1 MEANGMS
8 DIEGKAA
15 RVAANERGAV
25 SEFQLTG
32 LKEPTE
38 ISRDSSTSLGMTD
51 HKVAADQP
59 SSTLRLGKHGPPYN
73 FRPRWSA
80 SLGHRSGPIWLTG
93 PGSLEL
99 IFYPSL
105 WLRT

>member
-59 SSTLRLGKHGPPYN
+59 SSTLRLGKHRRRFN
-73 FRPRWSA
+73 FRPRGSA
-80 SLGHRSGPIWLTG
+80 SSRHSTGRGLLKGPRWVARYL
-93 PGSLEL
+93 
-99 IFYPSL
+99 
-105 WLRT
+105 